1 MARLVLLVL
10 IVIVVAL
17 AVQVAIGVVQT
28 VSARQQARRAGT
40 TVARRKV
47 THRLP
52 SPSRQLPNRSEIVA
66 FLESHDGVE
75 AYLEPETGM
84 SPASVV
90 LVDDAGQWRRFTV
103 DDGRELRRT
112 VTPFHVPVYD
122 AEVMGY
128 PERMRRRKDP
138 GDGATP

>member
-1 MARLVLLVL
+1 MARLVLLALVL
-10 IVIVVAL
+10 IVVAL
-17 AVQVAIGVVQT
+17 AVQVAIGLVQA

-40 TVARRKV
+40 MVARRKV

-52 SPSRQLPNRSEIVA
+52 APSRRLPNRSEIVA

-75 AYLEPETGM
+75 AYLEPETAM
-84 SPASVV
+84 TPATVV
-90 LVDDAGQWRRFTV
+90 LVDDAGQWRRFPV

-122 AEVMGY
+122 AAVMGY

-138 GDGATP
+138 GDEAAP